1 MWRRKTNNPPAP
13 PPPLPYQIADPAAD
27 APSVEELRWK
37 IHSCIDGMDEYML
50 RMVWS
55 FLIVFYP
62 NDTDAHC
69 RR

>member
-1 MWRRKTNNPPAP
+1 MWRRKNNNPPSP
-13 PPPLPYQIADPAAD
+13 PPPPSPYQIADPAD
-27 APSVEELRWK
+27 AEVEALRAK
-37 IHSCIDGMDEYML
+37 IHSYIDGMGEYML